1 MIERQHGMVVFI
13 CDECSD
19 EYVTNERDLDRAL
32 SRMQDD
38 DGRGCDWVHTKDDRS
53 GEEVHYCGDCAS
65 RL

>member
-1 MIERQHGMVVFI
+1 MIERQYGMVVFI
-13 CDECSD
+13 CDECGD

-38 DGRGCDWVHTKDDRS
+38 ERGCDWVHMQDDHS
-53 GEEVHYCGDCAS
+53 GEWVHYCEDCAS